1 MEKKQRNIKITLKY
15 DGTKYHGWQ
24 KQGNTE
30 KTIQGKLEQL
40 LSRMTEEE
48 IEVQGSGRTDAGVH
62 AVGQV
67 ANFHTYTNMSLDDMK
82 QYMQTYLPK
91 DIGILQI
98 EEENLRFHSRL
109 SAKKKQYEYQ
119 IYLGKENPVFERFYC
134 WHIDEPIDIEEM
146 KKASRFFIGEHDFKS
161 FCGNPKM
168 KKSTIRTIE
177 DIKIEKQDDFLYLQ
191 FTGNGFLMN
200 MVRILTGTLVEVG
213 LGKRNYDEMEE
224 ILNARKREVAGV
236 LAPAQGLFLK
246 KVWYE

>member
-62 AVGQV
+62 ALWQV
-67 ANFHTYTNMSLDDMK
+67 ANFHTNTNMSLEEMK
-82 QYMQTYLPK
+82 QYMQQYLPK
-91 DIGILQI
+91 DIGVLQV
-98 EEENLRFHSRL
+98 EEETLRFHSRL
-109 SAKKKQYEYQ
+109 SAKKKQYEYR
-119 IYLGKENPVFERFYC
+119 IYIGKENPVFERFYC
-134 WHIDEPIDIEEM
+134 WHIVEPIRIEEM
-146 KKASRFFIGEHDFKS
+146 KKASQFFLGEHDFKS

-177 DIKIEKQDDFLYLQ
+177 EIQIEKKDNFLYLR

-213 LGKRNYDEMEE
+213 LGKRNYDEMEG
-224 ILNARKREVAGV
+224 ILNEKKREIAGV
-236 LAPAQGLFLK
+236 LAPPQGLFLK

>member
-1 MEKKQRNIKITLKY
+1 MEKKQRNIKLILKY

-40 LSRMTEEE
+40 LSRMTEET

-62 AVGQV
+62 ALEQV
-67 ANFHTYTNMSLDDMK
+67 ANFHTYTSMSVDSIK
-82 QYMQTYLPK
+82 QYMQNYLPK
-91 DIGILQI
+91 DIGILQV
-98 EEENLRFHSRL
+98 EEETLRFHSRL
-109 SAKKKQYEYQ
+109 SAKKKQYEYR
-119 IYLGKENPVFERFYC
+119 IYIGKENPVFERAYC
-134 WHIDEPIDIEEM
+134 WHIDEPMMIEEM
-146 KKASRFFIGEHDFKS
+146 KKASKYFLGEHDFKS

-168 KKSTIRTIE
+168 KKSTVRIIE
-177 DIKIEKQDDFLYLQ
+177 EIQIEKQDHMLYLR

-213 LGKRNYDEMEE
+213 IGKRNYHEMED
-224 ILNARKREVAGV
+224 ILNAKKREVAGV
-236 LAPAQGLFLK
+236 LAPSQGLFLK